1 MIHQLEERKL
11 EAVNTEQFEN
21 ARKLKFAIDE
31 LLIGGQIVGAL
42 DAEKRGFSDR
52 QEYDKAKDKKT
63 AMEEK
68 RDQLYKDLKIS
79 TLLELPVTKLLNPSN
94 KNDLPPAL
102 KMKNYRRGS
111 VHSLSRSS
119 DSEAPPTPPVKPLP
133 PPIERKGSRNPVPKR
148 QRRNDIEEAYF
159 TKEIFKKHSV

>member
-68 RDQLYKDLKIS
+68 RDQLYKDLKIFE
-79 TLLELPVTKLLNPSN
+79 ELKC
-94 KNDLPPAL
+94 
-102 KMKNYRRGS
+102 
-111 VHSLSRSS
+111 SREQSMLRS
-119 DSEAPPTPPVKPLP
+119 
-133 PPIERKGSRNPVPKR
+133 
-148 QRRNDIEEAYF
+148 
-159 TKEIFKKHSV
+159 KKF

>member
-1 MIHQLEERKL
+1 MEERKF

-42 DAEKRGFSDR
+42 DAEKQRFSDL

-63 AMEEK
+63 AVEEK

-79 TLLELPVTKLLNPSN
+79 QLLELPVTKVLSSPSSS

-111 VHSLSRSS
+111 VNSLSRSS
-119 DSEAPPTPPVKPLP
+119 DSEPPLTSPIKTESRKPLP

-148 QRRNDIEEAYF
+148 KRNMDDFEEAIYQRDF
-159 TKEIFKKHSV
+159 